1 MISYSS
7 PCMNTIAKVRSSD
20 DDSAIDIYLSIH
32 SFINLSF
39 PPSLTHQTGVD
50 LVYGLHDLD
59 RSTVHRAGRRK
70 ARAIAGRTGSV
81 EEGVAV
87 VVCGGSDACC

>member
-1 MISYSS
+1 
-7 PCMNTIAKVRSSD
+7 MNTIAKVRTSD
-20 DDSAIDIYLSIH
+20 DDSTIEIYQFIH
-32 SFINLSF
+32 SFIT
-39 PPSLTHQTGVD
+39 PSLPHSLTLTHQTGVD

-59 RSTVHRAGRRK
+59 RSTVHRAGRGK

-87 VVCGGSDACC
+87 VVCGSSDACC

>member
-1 MISYSS
+1 
-7 PCMNTIAKVRSSD
+7 MNTIAKVRSSD
-20 DDSAIDIYLSIH
+20 EYSTIDIYP
-32 SFINLSF
+32 FI
-39 PPSLTHQTGVD
+39 PSHQTGVD

-59 RSTVHRAGRRK
+59 RSTVHRAGRGK

-87 VVCGGSDACC
+87 VVCGSSDACC